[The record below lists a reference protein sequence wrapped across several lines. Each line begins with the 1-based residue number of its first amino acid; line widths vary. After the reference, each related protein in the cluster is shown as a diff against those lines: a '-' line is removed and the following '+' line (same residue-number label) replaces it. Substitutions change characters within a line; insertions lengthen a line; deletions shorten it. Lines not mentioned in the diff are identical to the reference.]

1 MRIAPMA
8 IPIPARTLTMDLWEN
23 RGKPLVH
30 PQGTG
35 NRRES
40 TRYPHDANDL
50 EAMAN
55 LIM

>member
-8 IPIPARTLTMDLWEN
+8 IPIPLERSTTDLWEN
-23 RGKPLVH
+23 RSKPLDQ

-35 NRRES
+35 NRCES
-40 TRYPHDANDL
+40 TRYPHDANAL